1 MTSLT
6 HRAQPD
12 QALPGAALL
21 AWLFPAML
29 LLTALDILGSGRDLN
44 ATFAHL
50 ERSAEAAAP
59 LIERGSLQVWMQRL
73 VSLLLIA
80 ATLPR
85 IVAHLLRGRIAP
97 APLLTAAFLVYW
109 AATIAAPGLLGAHRR
124 VSHEYLYPLLLGV
137 ACTMVEAREFERIL
151 LLLRNALFA
160 WIAAGLP
167 VLLVQ
172 PQLVLDWSYSQGL
185 LGSVP
190 RYGGLA
196 TSPVTMGLL
205 AQVAL
210 LVLWAEP
217 FERRWLQRA
226 AWGIG
231 LAALFFA
238 QSKTAWLSFLIGG
251 ACMYVVQG
259 PPTPYG
265 IAHPQRTGAAL
276 RLCVCVIAAAALA
289 LLATLLDAHGRLGDF
304 LETREGAQLA
314 SITGRDRIWV
324 VALAEWAQHPFFG
337 YGLTIWDSEYRHL
350 VNLPQATHAHNQ
362 LVDTLARA
370 GLVGAVG
377 LLVYAGVLLAYSL
390 RHARAGRGLGLAMG
404 LTLLLLSVS
413 EVPLLLIDYGSHL
426 LHHYL
431 LLVSLA
437 AAAAGGMVH
446 ATEPRPRAQS
456 AFAPDRPVPVGLLAR
471 LAAILLPA
479 RRAVLMAGV
488 PLLVAVGSPLADG
501 RPPRGDELAAATAAR
516 DADIDRSGLQLAMTR
531 GLAAPPASPV
541 PVAAALHGE
550 PDEAPHA
557 LVLDRTL
564 PAR

>member
-6 HRAQPD
+6 HRTQPD

-29 LLTALDILGSGRDLN
+29 LLTGLDVLGSGRDLN

-50 ERSAEAAAP
+50 ERSAETAAP
-59 LIERGSLQVWMQRL
+59 LIDRGSLQIWAQRL

-109 AATIAAPGLLGAHRR
+109 ATTIVAPGLLGAHRR

-185 LGSVP
+185 FGNIP

-196 TSPVTMGLL
+196 TSPVSMGLL

-226 AWGIG
+226 AWVIG
-231 LAALFFA
+231 LGVLFFA
-238 QSKTAWLSFLIGG
+238 QSKTAWLAFLIGG

-276 RLCVCVIAAAALA
+276 RLCVCVIAAAVLA

-314 SITGRDRIWV
+314 SMTGRDRIWV

-350 VNLPQATHAHNQ
+350 VGLPQATHAHNQ

-370 GLVGAVG
+370 GTVGAVG
-377 LLVYAGVLLAYSL
+377 LLVYVGVLLAYSL

-446 ATEPRPRAQS
+446 AEARPRATP
-456 AFAPDRPVPVGLLAR
+456 AFAPARAEPVGLLQQ
-471 LAAILLPA
+471 LAGILLPA

-501 RPPRGDELAAATAAR
+501 RPPRGDELAAAAAMR
-516 DADIDRSGLQLAMTR
+516 DADFDRSGLQLAMTR
-531 GLAAPPASPV
+531 GLAAPASPAR
-541 PVAAALHGE
+541 PALHGE
-550 PDEAPHA
+550 PAEAPHA
-557 LVLDRTL
+557 LVLDRSL